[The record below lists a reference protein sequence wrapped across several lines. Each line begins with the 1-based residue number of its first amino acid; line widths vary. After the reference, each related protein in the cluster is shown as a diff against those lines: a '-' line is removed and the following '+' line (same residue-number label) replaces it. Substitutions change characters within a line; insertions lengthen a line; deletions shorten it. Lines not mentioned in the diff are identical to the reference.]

1 MRNAVRIMIGIILP
15 GIAFPVA
22 AQEVV
27 RSSASSI
34 AFVDVNIVRPENARI
49 DHHQTVVIS
58 GKKITAVGPTAHL
71 QLPPGAQRI
80 DARGAYLVAGLAEMH
95 AHVPHQ
101 PASDEY
107 LQDILF
113 LWAANGI
120 TTIRGMNGEPSHLEL
135 RDRLERQEILGPRLF
150 TAGPPFI
157 GKKIKTAEEA
167 RKLVIEQHEA
177 GYDFIKVHMGIS
189 RTVYDAIVTTSADR
203 EIPFV
208 GHVTAEVGLLWAL
221 EVGQPTI
228 DHLDAYW
235 PALVGDDA
243 DVAGVDYGLLGA
255 PLTPFIDEAKF
266 QALAEAT
273 RDASV
278 WNVPTLSMAEKFALP
293 IDAAA
298 EEHGLKYMPYRT
310 VNGWISAA
318 NGFQRNVDPEAAA
331 VFLSYRKKFVKA
343 LHAAGAGLLLGA
355 DAPQILNV
363 PGFSIH
369 RELQLLVE
377 AGLTPAEA
385 LTTGTTNPA
394 RFLGKQ
400 ETFGQISEGLDA
412 DLVLTAG
419 NPLENIAAL
428 RKPLGVM
435 LRGTW
440 ISREEI
446 QSRLRLI
453 ADKNRQ
459 P

>member
-1 MRNAVRIMIGIILP
+1 MRKVVRIIIGVILP
-15 GIAFPVA
+15 GIALPVA
-22 AQEVV
+22 AQEVA

-34 AFVDVNIVRPENARI
+34 AFVDVNIVRPEHARI
-49 DHHQTVVIS
+49 DRHQTVVVS
-58 GKKITAVGPTAHL
+58 GKKIIAVGPTADL
-71 QLPPGAQRI
+71 QPPPAAERI
-80 DARGAYLVAGLAEMH
+80 DVRDAYLVAGLAEMH

-120 TTIRGMNGEPSHLEL
+120 TTIRGMNGEPSHLKL

-189 RTVYDAIVTTSADR
+189 RAVYDSVATASAERD
-203 EIPFV
+203 IPFV
-208 GHVTAEVGLLWAL
+208 GHVTAEAGLWRAL
-221 EVGQPTI
+221 EVSQPTI

-243 DVAGVDYGLLGA
+243 DVAGVDYGFLGA
-255 PLTPFIDEAKF
+255 PLTPFIDATKF
-266 QALAEAT
+266 SALAEAT
-273 RDASV
+273 RAAGV
-278 WNVPTLSMAEKFALP
+278 WNVPTLSMAEKFVSP
-293 IDAAA
+293 IDTAAA
-298 EEHGLKYMPYRT
+298 ELGLKYMPYRT

-318 NGFQRNVDPEAAA
+318 HGFQKNIDPEAAA
-331 VFLSYRKKFVKA
+331 VFLNYRKQFVKE

-385 LTTGTTNPA
+385 LTTGTINPA
-394 RFLGKQ
+394 RFMGQ
-400 ETFGQISEGLDA
+400 QDTFGKISAGLDA
-412 DLVLTAG
+412 DLILTAG
-419 NPLENIAAL
+419 NPLENIAVL
-428 RKPLGVM
+428 REPLGVM

-440 ISREEI
+440 LSREKI
-446 QSRLRLI
+446 QSRLQLI
-453 ADKNRQ
+453 ADKNRE